1 MAIPAS
7 ELVRVQPR
15 VLAGTGQD
23 LAFNGLFLTENALAP
38 VGTLLT
44 FRDTASVS
52 EYFGPVS
59 NEAKA
64 AAVYFGGYNNSF
76 LKPTQLYMWR
86 SHKNAATAFVRSAAF
101 STAAVKTL
109 PDSIKAI
116 TDGTFNVTIGGTA
129 VALTGINLSGVTS
142 ISDACAQIT
151 AKIRAISTE
160 EKPVEAVANASLT
173 WDSVLGAFTLT
184 AGKASA
190 DTGISGISGDIA
202 SIFGLSASSAV
213 VSAGA
218 DAQDYSSAMD
228 EVCGQTQNFVT
239 FSTVTKPDKADA
251 LALAGWSNTQ
261 YGEGNQFLYVYWSD
275 DAVLKTAD
283 ASETAAAAIRDA
295 EYNGVAGVFGDVRYP
310 AFIMGSAGSIHW
322 DRIGGTITFAFKAQS
337 GLEANVTDK
346 DDAAN
351 LIANGMNFVGNY
363 ASRNDNFIFLQ
374 HGRMFGQWAWIDTY
388 LNSCWLNN
396 ALQVQILGGLQLAA
410 RVPYNEAGYIR
421 IRAWVQDVVDRALT
435 NGVIDRGIRLSETQ
449 KTELISEAGKDI
461 STDLYN
467 NGYVLQIEDATAA
480 IRQARISPS
489 MSFWYTYGGSVHK
502 INLPSTAVV

>member
-1 MAIPAS
+1 M
-7 ELVRVQPR
+7 
-15 VLAGTGQD
+15 
-23 LAFNGLFLTENALAP
+23 
-38 VGTLLT
+38 
-44 FRDTASVS
+44 
-52 EYFGPVS
+52 
-59 NEAKA
+59 
-64 AAVYFGGYNNSF
+64 
-76 LKPTQLYMWR
+76 
-86 SHKNAATAFVRSAAF
+86 RSAAF
-101 STAAVKTL
+101 SSAKVKTL
-109 PDSIKAI
+109 LDDLKGI
-116 TDGTFNVTIGGTA
+116 TAGTFSATIGGTA
-129 VALTGINLSGVTS
+129 VSLSEVDLSGSDS
-142 ISDACAQIT
+142 ISAALDIVTKKIAAVEEASPAT
-151 AKIRAISTE
+151 AGVTLSW
-160 EKPVEAVANASLT
+160 N
-173 WDSVLGAFTLT
+173 SVLRAFTLT
-184 AGKASA
+184 AGAAGSTVA
-190 DTGISGISGDIA
+190 IANLSGTIPDALGLTSG
-202 SIFGLSASSAV
+202 AV

-218 DAQDYSSAMD
+218 DAQDYASCLD
-228 EVCGQTQNFVT
+228 EVCETTQNFVT
-239 FSTVTKPDKADA
+239 YSTITEADRADA

-283 ASETAAAAIRDA
+283 ASETATAAIRDA

-310 AFIMGSAGSIHW
+310 AFIMGSAGSIDW

-337 GLEANVTDK
+337 GLGANVTDK

-363 ASRNDNFIFLQ
+363 ASRNDNFVFLQ
-374 HGRMFGQWAWIDTY
+374 NGQMFGQWAWIDTY

-435 NGVIDRGIRLSETQ
+435 NGVIDRGVRLSETQ

-467 NGYVLQIEDATAA
+467 NGYVLQIEDATAT

>member
-1 MAIPAS
+1 M
-7 ELVRVQPR
+7 
-15 VLAGTGQD
+15 
-23 LAFNGLFLTENALAP
+23 
-38 VGTLLT
+38 
-44 FRDTASVS
+44 
-52 EYFGPVS
+52 
-59 NEAKA
+59 
-64 AAVYFGGYNNSF
+64 
-76 LKPTQLYMWR
+76 
-86 SHKNAATAFVRSAAF
+86 RSAAF
-101 STAAVKTL
+101 SSAKVKTL
-109 PDSIKAI
+109 LDDLKGI
-116 TDGTFNVTIGGTA
+116 TAGTFSATIGGTA
-129 VALTGINLSGVTS
+129 VSLSEVDLSGSDS
-142 ISDACAQIT
+142 ISAALDIVTKKIAAVEEASPAT
-151 AKIRAISTE
+151 AGVTLSW
-160 EKPVEAVANASLT
+160 N
-173 WDSVLGAFTLT
+173 SVLRAFTLT
-184 AGKASA
+184 AGAAGSTVA
-190 DTGISGISGDIA
+190 IANLSGTIPDALGLTSG
-202 SIFGLSASSAV
+202 AV

-218 DAQDYSSAMD
+218 DAQDYASCLD
-228 EVCGQTQNFVT
+228 EVCETTQNFVT
-239 FSTVTKPDKADA
+239 YSTIAEADRADA

-283 ASETAAAAIRDA
+283 ASETATAAIRDA

-310 AFIMGSAGSIHW
+310 AFIMGSAGSIDW

-337 GLEANVTDK
+337 GLGANVTDK

-363 ASRNDNFIFLQ
+363 ASRNDNFVFLQ
-374 HGRMFGQWAWIDTY
+374 NGQMFGQWAWIDTY

-435 NGVIDRGIRLSETQ
+435 NGVIDRGVRLSETQ

-467 NGYVLQIEDATAA
+467 NGYVLQIEDATAT

>member
-52 EYFGPVS
+52 EYFGSAS

-76 LKPTQLYMWR
+76 LKPTQLYVWR
-86 SHKNAATAFVRSAAF
+86 THKNAAAPFVRSQAF

-109 PDSIKAI
+109 LDDLKGI
-116 TDGTFNVTIGGTA
+116 TAGTFNAIIGGTKI
-129 VALTGINLSGVTS
+129 ALTDIDLSGSAS
-142 ISDACAQIT
+142 ISAALET
-151 AKIRAISTE
+151 VTGKIKAVEGASPAVTGISLE
-160 EKPVEAVANASLT
+160 
-173 WDSVLGAFTLT
+173 WDSVLRAFTLT
-184 AGKASA
+184 AGASGSETA
-190 DTGISGISGDIA
+190 ISGLSGTVSDA
-202 SIFGLSASSAV
+202 LGLTDGIF
-213 VSAGA
+213 SAGA

-228 EVCGQTQNFVT
+228 EVCEQTQNFVT
-239 FSTVTKPDKADA
+239 FSTVAEPDKADA

-295 EYNGVAGVFGDVRYP
+295 EYSGVAGVFGDVRYP
-310 AFIMGSAGSIHW
+310 AFIMGSAGSIDW

-363 ASRNDNFIFLQ
+363 ASRNDNFVFLQ
-374 HGRMFGQWAWIDTY
+374 NGQMFGQWAWIDTY

-396 ALQVQILGGLQLAA
+396 ALQVQILAGLQLAA

-435 NGVIDRGIRLSETQ
+435 NGVIDRGVRLSETQ

-467 NGYVLQIEDATAA
+467 NGYVLQILDATAA

>member
-1 MAIPAS
+1 M
-7 ELVRVQPR
+7 
-15 VLAGTGQD
+15 
-23 LAFNGLFLTENALAP
+23 
-38 VGTLLT
+38 
-44 FRDTASVS
+44 
-52 EYFGPVS
+52 
-59 NEAKA
+59 
-64 AAVYFGGYNNSF
+64 
-76 LKPTQLYMWR
+76 
-86 SHKNAATAFVRSAAF
+86 RSAAF
-101 STAAVKTL
+101 SSAKVKTL
-109 PDSIKAI
+109 LDDLKGI
-116 TDGTFNVTIGGTA
+116 TAGTFSATIGGTA
-129 VALTGINLSGVTS
+129 VSLSEVDLSGSDS
-142 ISDACAQIT
+142 ISAALDIVTKKIAAVEEASPAT
-151 AKIRAISTE
+151 AGVTLSW
-160 EKPVEAVANASLT
+160 N
-173 WDSVLGAFTLT
+173 SVLRAFTLT
-184 AGKASA
+184 AGAAGSTVA
-190 DTGISGISGDIA
+190 IANLSGTIPDALGLTSG
-202 SIFGLSASSAV
+202 AV

-218 DAQDYSSAMD
+218 DAQDYASCLD
-228 EVCGQTQNFVT
+228 EVCETTQNFVT
-239 FSTVTKPDKADA
+239 YSTIAEADRTDA

-283 ASETAAAAIRDA
+283 ASETATAAIRDA

-310 AFIMGSAGSIHW
+310 AFIMGSAGSIDW

-337 GLEANVTDK
+337 GLGANVTDK

-363 ASRNDNFIFLQ
+363 ASRNDNFVFLQ
-374 HGRMFGQWAWIDTY
+374 NGQMFGQWAWIDTY

-435 NGVIDRGIRLSETQ
+435 NGVIDRGVRLSETQ

-467 NGYVLQIEDATAA
+467 NGYVLQIEDATAT

>member
-52 EYFGPVS
+52 EYFGSVS

-86 SHKNAATAFVRSAAF
+86 SHKNASAPFVRSAAF
-101 STAAVKTL
+101 SSAKVKTL
-109 PDSIKAI
+109 LDDLKGI
-116 TDGTFNVTIGGTA
+116 TAGTFSATIGGTA
-129 VALTGINLSGVTS
+129 VSLSEVDLSGSDS
-142 ISDACAQIT
+142 ISAALDIVT
-151 AKIRAISTE
+151 KKIAAVE
-160 EKPVEAVANASLT
+160 EASPAAAGVTLS
-173 WDSVLGAFTLT
+173 WNSVLRAFTLT
-184 AGKASA
+184 AGAAGSTVA
-190 DTGISGISGDIA
+190 IANLSGTIPDALGLTSG
-202 SIFGLSASSAV
+202 AV

-239 FSTVTKPDKADA
+239 FSTVTEPDKADA

-295 EYNGVAGVFGDVRYP
+295 EYSGVAGIFGDVRYP
-310 AFIMGSAGSIHW
+310 AFIMGSAGSIDW

-374 HGRMFGQWAWIDTY
+374 NGQMFGQWAWIDTY

-435 NGVIDRGIRLSETQ
+435 NGVIDRGVRLSETQ

-480 IRQARISPS
+480 IRQERISPS

>member
-52 EYFGPVS
+52 EYFGSVS

-86 SHKNAATAFVRSAAF
+86 SHKNASAPFVRSAAF
-101 STAAVKTL
+101 SSAKVKTL
-109 PDSIKAI
+109 LDDLKGI
-116 TDGTFNVTIGGTA
+116 TAGTFSATIGGTA
-129 VALTGINLSGVTS
+129 VSLSEVDLSGSDS
-142 ISDACAQIT
+142 ISAALDIVT
-151 AKIRAISTE
+151 KKIAAIEGAS
-160 EKPVEAVANASLT
+160 PAAAGVALSWN
-173 WDSVLGAFTLT
+173 SVLRAFTLT
-184 AGKASA
+184 AGAAGSA
-190 DTGISGISGDIA
+190 VAIANLSGTIPDALGLTSG
-202 SIFGLSASSAV
+202 AV

-218 DAQDYSSAMD
+218 DAQDYASCLD
-228 EVCGQTQNFVT
+228 EVCETTQNFVT
-239 FSTVTKPDKADA
+239 YSTIAEADKADA
-251 LALAGWSNTQ
+251 LALSGWSNTQ
-261 YGEGNQFLYVYWSD
+261 YAAGNQFLYVYWSAD
-275 DAVLKTAD
+275 ETLKTDKAD
-283 ASETAAAAIRDA
+283 ETAAIAIRDA
-295 EYNGVAGVFGDVRYP
+295 EYTGTAGVYGDVRYP
-310 AFIMGSAGSIHW
+310 AFLMGVAASIDW
-322 DRIGGTITFAFKAQS
+322 DRIDGAITTAFKAQS
-337 GLEANVTDK
+337 GLTANVQVK

-351 LIANGMNFVGNY
+351 LIANGMNFMGNY
-363 ASRNDNFIFLQ
+363 ASRNDNFILFQ
-374 HGRMFGQWAWIDTY
+374 NGQMFGQWSWIDTY
-388 LNSCWLNN
+388 LNATWLNN
-396 ALQVQILGGLQLAA
+396 ALQVQILSGLELAG
-410 RVPYNEAGYIR
+410 RVPYTEAGYTR

-435 NGVIDRGIRLSETQ
+435 NGVIDRGVRLSETQ
-449 KTELISEAGKDI
+449 KTELINEAGKDI

-467 NGYVLQIEDATAA
+467 NGYVLQINDATAA
-480 IRQARISPS
+480 VRQARISPS

>member
-1 MAIPAS
+1 M
-7 ELVRVQPR
+7 
-15 VLAGTGQD
+15 
-23 LAFNGLFLTENALAP
+23 
-38 VGTLLT
+38 
-44 FRDTASVS
+44 
-52 EYFGPVS
+52 
-59 NEAKA
+59 
-64 AAVYFGGYNNSF
+64 
-76 LKPTQLYMWR
+76 
-86 SHKNAATAFVRSAAF
+86 RSAAF
-101 STAAVKTL
+101 SSAKVKTL
-109 PDSIKAI
+109 LDDLKGI
-116 TDGTFNVTIGGTA
+116 TAGTFSATIGGTA
-129 VALTGINLSGVTS
+129 VSLSEVDLSGSDS
-142 ISDACAQIT
+142 ISAALDIVTKKIAAVEEASPAT
-151 AKIRAISTE
+151 AGVTLSW
-160 EKPVEAVANASLT
+160 N
-173 WDSVLGAFTLT
+173 SVLRAFTLT
-184 AGKASA
+184 AGAAGSTVA
-190 DTGISGISGDIA
+190 IANISGTIPDALGLTSG
-202 SIFGLSASSAV
+202 AV

-218 DAQDYSSAMD
+218 DAQDYASCLD
-228 EVCGQTQNFVT
+228 EVCETTQNFVT
-239 FSTVTKPDKADA
+239 YSTIAEADRTDA

-283 ASETAAAAIRDA
+283 ASETATAAIRDA

-310 AFIMGSAGSIHW
+310 AFIMGSAGSIDW

-337 GLEANVTDK
+337 GLGANVTDK

-363 ASRNDNFIFLQ
+363 ASRNDNFVFLQ
-374 HGRMFGQWAWIDTY
+374 NGQMFGQWAWIDTY

-435 NGVIDRGIRLSETQ
+435 NGVIDRGVRLSETQ

-467 NGYVLQIEDATAA
+467 NGYVLQIEDATAT

>member
-52 EYFGPVS
+52 EYFGSVS

-86 SHKNAATAFVRSAAF
+86 SHKNASAPFVRSAAF
-101 STAAVKTL
+101 SSAKVKTL
-109 PDSIKAI
+109 LDDLKGI
-116 TDGTFNVTIGGTA
+116 TAGTFSATIGGTA
-129 VALTGINLSGVTS
+129 VSLSEVDLSGSDS
-142 ISDACAQIT
+142 ISAALDIVT
-151 AKIRAISTE
+151 KKIAAAE
-160 EKPVEAVANASLT
+160 EASPAAAGVTLS
-173 WDSVLGAFTLT
+173 WNSVLRAFTLT
-184 AGKASA
+184 AGAAGSTVA
-190 DTGISGISGDIA
+190 IANLSGTIPDALGLTSG
-202 SIFGLSASSAV
+202 AV

-239 FSTVTKPDKADA
+239 FSTVTEPDKADA

-295 EYNGVAGVFGDVRYP
+295 EYSGVAGVFGDVRYP
-310 AFIMGSAGSIHW
+310 AFIMGSAGSIDW

-374 HGRMFGQWAWIDTY
+374 NGQMFGQWAWIDTY

-435 NGVIDRGIRLSETQ
+435 NGVIDRGVRLSETQ

-480 IRQARISPS
+480 IRQERISPS

>member
-52 EYFGPVS
+52 EYFGSVS

-86 SHKNAATAFVRSAAF
+86 SHKNAAAAFVRSAAF
-101 STAAVKTL
+101 SSAKVKTL
-109 PDSIKAI
+109 LDDLKGI
-116 TDGTFNVTIGGTA
+116 TAGTFSATIGGTA
-129 VALTGINLSGVTS
+129 VSLSEVDLSGSDS
-142 ISDACAQIT
+142 ISAALDIVT
-151 AKIRAISTE
+151 KKIAAVE
-160 EKPVEAVANASLT
+160 EASPAAAGVTLS
-173 WDSVLGAFTLT
+173 WNSVLRAFTLT
-184 AGKASA
+184 AGAAGSTVA
-190 DTGISGISGDIA
+190 IANLSGTIPDALGLTSG
-202 SIFGLSASSAV
+202 AV

-239 FSTVTKPDKADA
+239 FSTVTEPDKADA

-295 EYNGVAGVFGDVRYP
+295 EYSGVAGVFGDVRYP
-310 AFIMGSAGSIHW
+310 AFIMGSAGSIDW

-374 HGRMFGQWAWIDTY
+374 NGQMFGQWAWIDTY

-435 NGVIDRGIRLSETQ
+435 NGVIDRGVRLSETQ

-480 IRQARISPS
+480 IRQERISPS

>member
-1 MAIPAS
+1 M
-7 ELVRVQPR
+7 
-15 VLAGTGQD
+15 
-23 LAFNGLFLTENALAP
+23 
-38 VGTLLT
+38 
-44 FRDTASVS
+44 
-52 EYFGPVS
+52 
-59 NEAKA
+59 
-64 AAVYFGGYNNSF
+64 
-76 LKPTQLYMWR
+76 
-86 SHKNAATAFVRSAAF
+86 RSAAF
-101 STAAVKTL
+101 SSAKVKTL
-109 PDSIKAI
+109 LDDLKGI
-116 TDGTFNVTIGGTA
+116 TAGTFSATIGGTA
-129 VALTGINLSGVTS
+129 VSLSEVDLSGSDS
-142 ISDACAQIT
+142 ISAALDIVTKKIAAVEEASPAT
-151 AKIRAISTE
+151 AGVTLSW
-160 EKPVEAVANASLT
+160 N
-173 WDSVLGAFTLT
+173 SVLRAFTLT
-184 AGKASA
+184 AGAAGSTVA
-190 DTGISGISGDIA
+190 IANLSGTIPDALGLTSG
-202 SIFGLSASSAV
+202 AV

-218 DAQDYSSAMD
+218 DAQDYASCLD
-228 EVCGQTQNFVT
+228 EVCETTQNFVT
-239 FSTVTKPDKADA
+239 YSTIAEADRTDA

-283 ASETAAAAIRDA
+283 ASETATAAIRDA

-310 AFIMGSAGSIHW
+310 AFIMGSAGSIDW

-337 GLEANVTDK
+337 GLGANVTDK

-363 ASRNDNFIFLQ
+363 ASRNDNFVFLQ
-374 HGRMFGQWAWIDTY
+374 NGQMFGQWAWIDTY

-435 NGVIDRGIRLSETQ
+435 NGVIDRGVRLSETQ

>member
-52 EYFGPVS
+52 EYFGSVS

-86 SHKNAATAFVRSAAF
+86 SHKNASAPFVRSAAF
-101 STAAVKTL
+101 SSAKVKTL
-109 PDSIKAI
+109 LDDLKGI
-116 TDGTFNVTIGGTA
+116 TAGTFSATIGGTA
-129 VALTGINLSGVTS
+129 VSLSEVDLSGSDS
-142 ISDACAQIT
+142 ISAALDIVT
-151 AKIRAISTE
+151 KKIAAIE
-160 EKPVEAVANASLT
+160 EASPAAAGVALSWN
-173 WDSVLGAFTLT
+173 SVFRAFTLT
-184 AGKASA
+184 AGAAGSTVA
-190 DTGISGISGDIA
+190 IANLSGTIPDALGLTSG
-202 SIFGLSASSAV
+202 AV

-218 DAQDYSSAMD
+218 DAQDYASCLD
-228 EVCGQTQNFVT
+228 EVCETTQNFVT
-239 FSTVTKPDKADA
+239 YSTIAEADRADA

-261 YGEGNQFLYVYWSD
+261 YAAGNQFLYVYWSAD
-275 DAVLKTAD
+275 ETLKTDKAD
-283 ASETAAAAIRDA
+283 ETAAIAIRDA
-295 EYNGVAGVFGDVRYP
+295 EYTGTAGVYGDVRYP
-310 AFIMGSAGSIHW
+310 AFLMGVAASIDW
-322 DRIGGTITFAFKAQS
+322 DRIDGAITTAFKAQS
-337 GLEANVTDK
+337 GLTANVQVK
-346 DDAAN
+346 DDAAS
-351 LIANGMNFVGNY
+351 LIANGMNFMGNY
-363 ASRNDNFIFLQ
+363 ASRNDNFILFQ
-374 HGRMFGQWAWIDTY
+374 NGQMFGQWSWIDTY
-388 LNSCWLNN
+388 LNATWLNN
-396 ALQVQILGGLQLAA
+396 ALQVQILSGLELAG
-410 RVPYNEAGYIR
+410 RVPYTEAGYTR

-435 NGVIDRGIRLSETQ
+435 NGVIDRGVRLSETQ
-449 KTELISEAGKDI
+449 KTELINEAGKDI

-467 NGYVLQIEDATAA
+467 NGYVLQINDATAA
-480 IRQARISPS
+480 VRQARISPS

>member
-1 MAIPAS
+1 MAFPQ
-7 ELVRVQPR
+7 ERQR
-15 VLAGTGQD
+15 
-23 LAFNGLFLTENALAP
+23 
-38 VGTLLT
+38 
-44 FRDTASVS
+44 
-52 EYFGPVS
+52 
-59 NEAKA
+59 
-64 AAVYFGGYNNSF
+64 
-76 LKPTQLYMWR
+76 
-86 SHKNAATAFVRSAAF
+86 AFVRSAAF
-101 STAAVKTL
+101 SSAKVKTL
-109 PDSIKAI
+109 LDDLKGI
-116 TDGTFNVTIGGTA
+116 TAGTFSATIGGTA
-129 VALTGINLSGVTS
+129 VSLSEVDLSGSDS
-142 ISDACAQIT
+142 ISAALDIVTKKIAAVEEASPAT
-151 AKIRAISTE
+151 AGVTLSW
-160 EKPVEAVANASLT
+160 N
-173 WDSVLGAFTLT
+173 SVLRAFTLT
-184 AGKASA
+184 AGAAGSTVA
-190 DTGISGISGDIA
+190 IANLSGTIPDALGLTSG
-202 SIFGLSASSAV
+202 AV

-218 DAQDYSSAMD
+218 DAQDYASCLD
-228 EVCGQTQNFVT
+228 EVCETTQNFVT
-239 FSTVTKPDKADA
+239 YSTIAEADRTDA

-283 ASETAAAAIRDA
+283 ASETATAAIRDA

-310 AFIMGSAGSIHW
+310 AFIMGSAGSIDW

-337 GLEANVTDK
+337 GLGANVTDK

-363 ASRNDNFIFLQ
+363 ASRNDNFVFLQ
-374 HGRMFGQWAWIDTY
+374 NGQMFGQWAWIDTY

-435 NGVIDRGIRLSETQ
+435 NGVIDRGVRLSETQ

-467 NGYVLQIEDATAA
+467 NGYVLQIEDATAT

>member
-44 FRDTASVS
+44 FRDAASVS
-52 EYFGPVS
+52 EYFGSVS

-86 SHKNAATAFVRSAAF
+86 SHKNASAPFVRSAAF
-101 STAAVKTL
+101 SSAKVKTL
-109 PDSIKAI
+109 LDDLKGI
-116 TDGTFNVTIGGTA
+116 TAGTFSATIGGTA
-129 VALTGINLSGVTS
+129 VSLSEVDLSGSDS
-142 ISDACAQIT
+142 ISAALDIVT
-151 AKIRAISTE
+151 KKIAAIE
-160 EKPVEAVANASLT
+160 EASPAAAGVTLS
-173 WDSVLGAFTLT
+173 WNSVFRAFTLT
-184 AGKASA
+184 AGAAGSTVA
-190 DTGISGISGDIA
+190 IANLSGTIPDALGLTSG
-202 SIFGLSASSAV
+202 AV

-218 DAQDYSSAMD
+218 DAQDYASCLD
-228 EVCGQTQNFVT
+228 EVCETTQNFVT
-239 FSTVTKPDKADA
+239 YSTIAEADRADA

-261 YGEGNQFLYVYWSD
+261 YAAGNQFLYVYWSAD
-275 DAVLKTAD
+275 ETLKTDKAD
-283 ASETAAAAIRDA
+283 ETAAIAIRDA
-295 EYNGVAGVFGDVRYP
+295 EYTGTAGVYGDVRYP
-310 AFIMGSAGSIHW
+310 AFLMGVAASIDW
-322 DRIGGTITFAFKAQS
+322 DRIDGAITTAFKAQS
-337 GLEANVTDK
+337 GLTANVQVK

-351 LIANGMNFVGNY
+351 LIANGMNFMGNY
-363 ASRNDNFIFLQ
+363 ASRNDNFILFQ
-374 HGRMFGQWAWIDTY
+374 NGQMFGQWSWIDTY
-388 LNSCWLNN
+388 LNATWLNN
-396 ALQVQILGGLQLAA
+396 ALQVQILSGLELAG
-410 RVPYNEAGYIR
+410 RVPYTEAGYTR

-435 NGVIDRGIRLSETQ
+435 NGVIDRGVRLSETQ
-449 KTELISEAGKDI
+449 KTELINEAGKDI

-467 NGYVLQIEDATAA
+467 NGYVLQINDATAA
-480 IRQARISPS
+480 VRQARTSPS

>member
-1 MAIPAS
+1 M
-7 ELVRVQPR
+7 
-15 VLAGTGQD
+15 
-23 LAFNGLFLTENALAP
+23 
-38 VGTLLT
+38 
-44 FRDTASVS
+44 
-52 EYFGPVS
+52 
-59 NEAKA
+59 
-64 AAVYFGGYNNSF
+64 
-76 LKPTQLYMWR
+76 
-86 SHKNAATAFVRSAAF
+86 RSAAF
-101 STAAVKTL
+101 SSAKVKTL
-109 PDSIKAI
+109 LDDLKGI
-116 TDGTFNVTIGGTA
+116 TAGTFSATIGGTA
-129 VALTGINLSGVTS
+129 VSLSEVDLSGSDS
-142 ISDACAQIT
+142 ISAALDIVTKKIAAVEEASPAT
-151 AKIRAISTE
+151 AGVTLSW
-160 EKPVEAVANASLT
+160 N
-173 WDSVLGAFTLT
+173 SVLRAFTLT
-184 AGKASA
+184 AGAAGSTVA
-190 DTGISGISGDIA
+190 IANLSGTIPDALGLTSG
-202 SIFGLSASSAV
+202 AV

-218 DAQDYSSAMD
+218 DAQDYASCLD
-228 EVCGQTQNFVT
+228 EVCETTQNFVT
-239 FSTVTKPDKADA
+239 YSTIAEADRTDA

-283 ASETAAAAIRDA
+283 ASETATAAIRDA

-310 AFIMGSAGSIHW
+310 AFIMGSAGSIDW

-337 GLEANVTDK
+337 GLGANVTDK

-363 ASRNDNFIFLQ
+363 ASRNDNFVFLQ
-374 HGRMFGQWAWIDTY
+374 NGQMFGQWAWIDTY

-435 NGVIDRGIRLSETQ
+435 NGVIDRGVRLSETQ

-461 STDLYN
+461 SIDLYN
-467 NGYVLQIEDATAA
+467 NGYVLQIEDATAT

>member
-1 MAIPAS
+1 M
-7 ELVRVQPR
+7 
-15 VLAGTGQD
+15 
-23 LAFNGLFLTENALAP
+23 
-38 VGTLLT
+38 
-44 FRDTASVS
+44 
-52 EYFGPVS
+52 
-59 NEAKA
+59 
-64 AAVYFGGYNNSF
+64 
-76 LKPTQLYMWR
+76 
-86 SHKNAATAFVRSAAF
+86 RSAAF
-101 STAAVKTL
+101 SSAKVKTL
-109 PDSIKAI
+109 LDDLKGI
-116 TDGTFNVTIGGTA
+116 TAGTFSATIGGTA
-129 VALTGINLSGVTS
+129 VSLSEVDLSGSDS
-142 ISDACAQIT
+142 ISAALDIVTKKIAAVEEASPAT
-151 AKIRAISTE
+151 AGVTLSW
-160 EKPVEAVANASLT
+160 N
-173 WDSVLGAFTLT
+173 SVLRAFTLT
-184 AGKASA
+184 AGAAGSTVA
-190 DTGISGISGDIA
+190 IANLSGTIPDALGLTSG
-202 SIFGLSASSAV
+202 AV

-218 DAQDYSSAMD
+218 DAQDYASCLD
-228 EVCGQTQNFVT
+228 EVCETTQNFVT
-239 FSTVTKPDKADA
+239 YSTITEADRTDA

-283 ASETAAAAIRDA
+283 ASETATAAIRDA

-310 AFIMGSAGSIHW
+310 AFIMGSAGSIDW

-337 GLEANVTDK
+337 GLGANVTDK

-363 ASRNDNFIFLQ
+363 ASRNDNFVFLQ
-374 HGRMFGQWAWIDTY
+374 NGQMFGQWAWIDTY

-435 NGVIDRGIRLSETQ
+435 NGVIDRGVRLSETQ

-467 NGYVLQIEDATAA
+467 NGYVLQIEDATAT

>member
-44 FRDTASVS
+44 FRDAASVS
-52 EYFGPVS
+52 EYFGSVS
-59 NEAKA
+59 DEAKA

-86 SHKNAATAFVRSAAF
+86 SHKNASAPFVRSAAF
-101 STAAVKTL
+101 NSAKVKTL
-109 PDSIKAI
+109 LDDLKGI
-116 TDGTFNVTIGGTA
+116 TAGTFSATIGGTA
-129 VALTGINLSGVTS
+129 VSLSEVDLSGSDS
-142 ISDACAQIT
+142 ISAALDIVT
-151 AKIRAISTE
+151 KKIAAAE
-160 EKPVEAVANASLT
+160 EASPAAAGVTLS
-173 WDSVLGAFTLT
+173 WNSVLRAFTLT
-184 AGKASA
+184 AGAVGSTVA
-190 DTGISGISGDIA
+190 IANLSGTIPDALGLTSG
-202 SIFGLSASSAV
+202 AV

-218 DAQDYSSAMD
+218 DAQDYASCLD
-228 EVCGQTQNFVT
+228 EVCETTQNFVT
-239 FSTVTKPDKADA
+239 YSTIAEADRADA
-251 LALAGWSNTQ
+251 LALSGWSNTQ
-261 YGEGNQFLYVYWSD
+261 YAAGNQFLYVYWSD

-295 EYNGVAGVFGDVRYP
+295 EYTGTAGVYGDVRYP
-310 AFIMGSAGSIHW
+310 AFLMGVAASIDW
-322 DRIGGTITFAFKAQS
+322 DRIDGAITTAFKAQS
-337 GLEANVTDK
+337 GLTANVQVK

-351 LIANGMNFVGNY
+351 LIANGMNFMGNY
-363 ASRNDNFIFLQ
+363 ASRNDNFILFQ
-374 HGRMFGQWAWIDTY
+374 NGQMFGQWSWIDTY
-388 LNSCWLNN
+388 LNATWLNN
-396 ALQVQILGGLQLAA
+396 ALQVQILSGLELAG
-410 RVPYNEAGYIR
+410 RVPYTEAGYTR

-435 NGVIDRGIRLSETQ
+435 NGVIDRGVRLSETQ
-449 KTELISEAGKDI
+449 KTELINEAGKDI

-467 NGYVLQIEDATAA
+467 NGYVLQINDATAA

>member
-44 FRDTASVS
+44 FRDAASVS
-52 EYFGPVS
+52 EYFGSVS

-76 LKPTQLYMWR
+76 LKPTVLYMWR
-86 SHKNAATAFVRSAAF
+86 SHKNASASFVRSAAF
-101 STAAVKTL
+101 SSAKVKTL
-109 PDSIKAI
+109 LDDLKGI
-116 TDGTFNVTIGGTA
+116 TAGTFSATIGGAA
-129 VALTGINLSGVTS
+129 VSLSEVDLSGSDS
-142 ISDACAQIT
+142 ISAALDIVT
-151 AKIRAISTE
+151 KKIAAAE
-160 EKPVEAVANASLT
+160 EASPAAAGVTLS
-173 WDSVLGAFTLT
+173 WNSVLRAFTLT
-184 AGKASA
+184 AGAVGSTVA
-190 DTGISGISGDIA
+190 IANLSGTIPDALGLTSG
-202 SIFGLSASSAV
+202 AV

-239 FSTVTKPDKADA
+239 FSTVTEPDKADA
-251 LALAGWSNTQ
+251 LALSGWSNTQ
-261 YGEGNQFLYVYWSD
+261 YAAGNQFLYVYWSAD
-275 DAVLKTAD
+275 ETLKTDKAD
-283 ASETAAAAIRDA
+283 ETAAIAIRDA
-295 EYNGVAGVFGDVRYP
+295 EYTGTAGVYGDVRYP
-310 AFIMGSAGSIHW
+310 AFLMGVAASIDW
-322 DRIGGTITFAFKAQS
+322 DRIDGAITTAFKAQS
-337 GLEANVTDK
+337 GLTANVQVK

-351 LIANGMNFVGNY
+351 LIANGMNFMGNY
-363 ASRNDNFIFLQ
+363 ASRNDNFILFQ
-374 HGRMFGQWAWIDTY
+374 NGQMFGQWSWIDTY
-388 LNSCWLNN
+388 LNATWLNN
-396 ALQVQILGGLQLAA
+396 ALQVQILSGLELAG
-410 RVPYNEAGYIR
+410 RVPYTEAGYTR

-435 NGVIDRGIRLSETQ
+435 NGVIDRGVRLSETQ
-449 KTELISEAGKDI
+449 KTELINEAGKDI

-467 NGYVLQIEDATAA
+467 NGYVLQINDATAA
-480 IRQARISPS
+480 VRQARISPS

>member
-44 FRDTASVS
+44 FRDAASVS
-52 EYFGPVS
+52 EYFGS
-59 NEAKA
+59 ASDEAKA

-76 LKPTQLYMWR
+76 LKPTQLYVWR
-86 SHKNAATAFVRSAAF
+86 THKNAAAPFVRSQAF

-109 PDSIKAI
+109 LDDLKGI
-116 TDGTFNVTIGGTA
+116 TAGTFNATIGGTA
-129 VALTGINLSGVTS
+129 ISLSEVDLSGSDSISAALDIVTKKIAATEGASPAAAGVALSWN
-142 ISDACAQIT
+142 
-151 AKIRAISTE
+151 
-160 EKPVEAVANASLT
+160 
-173 WDSVLGAFTLT
+173 SVLRAFTLT
-184 AGKASA
+184 AGAAGSTVA
-190 DTGISGISGDIA
+190 IANLSGTIPDALGLTSG
-202 SIFGLSASSAV
+202 AV

-218 DAQDYSSAMD
+218 DAQDYASCLD
-228 EVCGQTQNFVT
+228 EVCETTQNFVT
-239 FSTVTKPDKADA
+239 YSTIAEADRADA

-261 YGEGNQFLYVYWSD
+261 YAAGNQFLYVYWSD

-283 ASETAAAAIRDA
+283 ASETAAIAIRDA
-295 EYNGVAGVFGDVRYP
+295 EYTGTAGVYGDVRYP
-310 AFIMGSAGSIHW
+310 AFLMGVAASIDW
-322 DRIGGTITFAFKAQS
+322 DRIDGAITTAFKAQS
-337 GLEANVTDK
+337 GLTANVQVK

-351 LIANGMNFVGNY
+351 LIANGMNFMGNY
-363 ASRNDNFIFLQ
+363 ASRNDNFILFQ
-374 HGRMFGQWAWIDTY
+374 NGQMFGQWSWIDTY
-388 LNSCWLNN
+388 LNATWLNN
-396 ALQVQILGGLQLAA
+396 ALQVQILSGLELAG
-410 RVPYNEAGYIR
+410 RVPYTEAGYTR

-435 NGVIDRGIRLSETQ
+435 NGVIDRGVRLSETQ
-449 KTELISEAGKDI
+449 KTELINEAGKDI

-467 NGYVLQIEDATAA
+467 NGYVLQINDATAA
-480 IRQARISPS
+480 VRQARISPS

>member
-44 FRDTASVS
+44 FRDAASVS
-52 EYFGPVS
+52 EYFGS
-59 NEAKA
+59 ASDEAKA

-76 LKPTQLYMWR
+76 LKPAQLYMWR
-86 SHKNAATAFVRSAAF
+86 SHKNASAPFVRSAAF
-101 STAAVKTL
+101 SSAKVKTL
-109 PDSIKAI
+109 LDDLKGI
-116 TDGTFNVTIGGTA
+116 TAGTFSATIGGTA
-129 VALTGINLSGVTS
+129 ISLSEVDLSGSDSISAALDIVTKKIAAIDGASPAAAGVALSWN
-142 ISDACAQIT
+142 
-151 AKIRAISTE
+151 
-160 EKPVEAVANASLT
+160 PVLR
-173 WDSVLGAFTLT
+173 AFTLT
-184 AGKASA
+184 AGAAGSTVA
-190 DTGISGISGDIA
+190 IANLSGTIPDALGLTSG
-202 SIFGLSASSAV
+202 AV

-218 DAQDYSSAMD
+218 DAQDYASCLD
-228 EVCGQTQNFVT
+228 EVCETTQNFVT
-239 FSTVTKPDKADA
+239 YSTIAEADRADA

-261 YGEGNQFLYVYWSD
+261 YAAGNQFLYVYWSD

-295 EYNGVAGVFGDVRYP
+295 EYTGTAGVYGDVRYP
-310 AFIMGSAGSIHW
+310 AFLMGVAASIDW
-322 DRIGGTITFAFKAQS
+322 DRIDGAITTAFKAQS
-337 GLEANVTDK
+337 GLTANVQVK

-351 LIANGMNFVGNY
+351 LIANGMNFMGNY
-363 ASRNDNFIFLQ
+363 ASRNDNFILFQ
-374 HGRMFGQWAWIDTY
+374 NGQMFGQWSWIDTY
-388 LNSCWLNN
+388 LNATWLNN
-396 ALQVQILGGLQLAA
+396 ALQVQILSGLELAG
-410 RVPYNEAGYIR
+410 RVPYTEAGYTR

-435 NGVIDRGIRLSETQ
+435 NGVIDRGVRLSETQ
-449 KTELISEAGKDI
+449 KTELINEAGKDI

-467 NGYVLQIEDATAA
+467 NGYVLQINDATAA
-480 IRQARISPS
+480 VRQARISPS

>member
-52 EYFGPVS
+52 EYFGSVS

-86 SHKNAATAFVRSAAF
+86 SHKNASAPFVRSAAF
-101 STAAVKTL
+101 SSAKVKTL
-109 PDSIKAI
+109 LDDLKGI
-116 TDGTFNVTIGGTA
+116 TAGTFSATIGGTA
-129 VALTGINLSGVTS
+129 VSLSEVDLSGSDS
-142 ISDACAQIT
+142 ISAALDIVT
-151 AKIRAISTE
+151 KKIA
-160 EKPVEAVANASLT
+160 AVDGASPAAAGVTLS
-173 WDSVLGAFTLT
+173 WNSVFRAFTLT
-184 AGKASA
+184 AGAAGSTVA
-190 DTGISGISGDIA
+190 IANLSGTIPDALGLTSG
-202 SIFGLSASSAV
+202 AV

-218 DAQDYSSAMD
+218 DAQDYASCLN
-228 EVCGQTQNFVT
+228 EVCETTQNFVT
-239 FSTVTKPDKADA
+239 YSTIAEADRADA
-251 LALAGWSNTQ
+251 LALSGWSNTQ
-261 YGEGNQFLYVYWSD
+261 YAAGNQFLYVYWSAD
-275 DAVLKTAD
+275 ETLKTDKAD
-283 ASETAAAAIRDA
+283 ETAAIAIRDA
-295 EYNGVAGVFGDVRYP
+295 EYTGTAGVYGDVRYP
-310 AFIMGSAGSIHW
+310 AFLMGVAASIDW
-322 DRIGGTITFAFKAQS
+322 DRIDGAITTAFKAQS
-337 GLEANVTDK
+337 GLTANVQVK

-351 LIANGMNFVGNY
+351 LIANGMNFMGNY
-363 ASRNDNFIFLQ
+363 ASRNDNFILFQ
-374 HGRMFGQWAWIDTY
+374 NGQMFGQWSWIDTY
-388 LNSCWLNN
+388 LNATWLNN
-396 ALQVQILGGLQLAA
+396 ALQVQILSGLELAG
-410 RVPYNEAGYIR
+410 RVPYTEAGYTR

-435 NGVIDRGIRLSETQ
+435 NGVIDRGVRLSETQ
-449 KTELISEAGKDI
+449 KTELINEAGRDI

-467 NGYVLQIEDATAA
+467 NGYVLQINDATAA
-480 IRQARISPS
+480 VRQARISPS

>member
-23 LAFNGLFLTENALAP
+23 LAFNGLFLTENALVP

-52 EYFGPVS
+52 EYFGSVS

-76 LKPTQLYMWR
+76 LKPTALYMWR
-86 SHKNAATAFVRSAAF
+86 SHKNASAPFVRSAAF
-101 STAAVKTL
+101 SSAKVKTL
-109 PDSIKAI
+109 LDDLKGI
-116 TDGTFNVTIGGTA
+116 TAGTFSATIGGTA
-129 VALTGINLSGVTS
+129 VSLSEVDLSGSDS
-142 ISDACAQIT
+142 ISAALDIVT
-151 AKIRAISTE
+151 KKIAAVE
-160 EKPVEAVANASLT
+160 EASPAAAGVALSWNPVFR
-173 WDSVLGAFTLT
+173 AFTLT
-184 AGKASA
+184 AGAAGSTVA
-190 DTGISGISGDIA
+190 IANLSGTIPDALGLTSG
-202 SIFGLSASSAV
+202 AV

-218 DAQDYSSAMD
+218 DAQDYASCLD
-228 EVCGQTQNFVT
+228 EVCETTQNFVT
-239 FSTVTKPDKADA
+239 YSTIAEADRADA

-310 AFIMGSAGSIHW
+310 AFIMGSAGSIDW

-374 HGRMFGQWAWIDTY
+374 NGQMFGQWAWIDTY

-435 NGVIDRGIRLSETQ
+435 NGVIDRGVRLSETQ

>member
-44 FRDTASVS
+44 FRDAASVS
-52 EYFGPVS
+52 EYFGSVS

-86 SHKNAATAFVRSAAF
+86 SHKNASAPFVRSAAF
-101 STAAVKTL
+101 SSAKVKTL
-109 PDSIKAI
+109 LDDLKGI
-116 TDGTFNVTIGGTA
+116 TAGTFSATIGGTA
-129 VALTGINLSGVTS
+129 VSLSEVDLSGSDS
-142 ISDACAQIT
+142 ISAALDIVT
-151 AKIRAISTE
+151 KKIAAVE
-160 EKPVEAVANASLT
+160 EASPAAAGVTLS
-173 WDSVLGAFTLT
+173 WNSVLRAFTLT
-184 AGKASA
+184 AGA
-190 DTGISGISGDIA
+190 TGSTVAIANLSGTIPDALGLTSG
-202 SIFGLSASSAV
+202 AV

-239 FSTVTKPDKADA
+239 FSTVTEPDKADA

-310 AFIMGSAGSIHW
+310 AFIMGSAGSIDW

-374 HGRMFGQWAWIDTY
+374 NGQMFGQWAWIDTY

-435 NGVIDRGIRLSETQ
+435 NGVIDRGVRLSETQ
-449 KTELISEAGKDI
+449 KTELINEAGKDI

-467 NGYVLQIEDATAA
+467 NGYVLQINDATAA
-480 IRQARISPS
+480 VRQARTSPS